1 MIIGVS
7 LSLIGQDF
15 LAKQGTGMRTR
26 RIILEEKFMCIG
38 WEVREDS
45 MFQQPV
51 SLSLEGEAL
60 QDQED
65 DASRNANVSHGV
77 REGGQQ
83 LVVHAASAA
92 P

>member
-1 MIIGVS
+1 
-7 LSLIGQDF
+7 
-15 LAKQGTGMRTR
+15 
-26 RIILEEKFMCIG
+26 MCIG

-51 SLSLEGEAL
+51 SVSLEGEAL

-65 DASRNANVSHGV
+65 DASRNANVGHGL

-83 LVVHAASAA
+83 QVVHAASAA